1 MPKIIVKVNDEV
13 ENKKFELVYPDG
25 EINLKFLMYH
35 ITFKIKLWKYT
46 EICFKEDSI
55 NEPKVIFKGNKNE
68 LATDKVVFLD
78 KDKQYLFTFKKD
90 ETRKD

>member
-1 MPKIIVKVNDEV
+1 MPKIIVKVNDEG
-13 ENKKFELVYPDG
+13 ENKKFDFFYPDG
-25 EINLKFLMYH
+25 EMNLKFLMYH
-35 ITFKIKLWKYT
+35 ITFKVKSWKYE

-55 NEPKVIFKGNKNE
+55 NNPKIIFKGNRKD

-90 ETRKD
+90 ETRQN